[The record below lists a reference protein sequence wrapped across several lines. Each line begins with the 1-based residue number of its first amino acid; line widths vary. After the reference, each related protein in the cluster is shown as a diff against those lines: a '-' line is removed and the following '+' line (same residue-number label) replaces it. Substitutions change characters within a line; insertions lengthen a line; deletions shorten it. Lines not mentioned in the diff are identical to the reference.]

1 MAYGVLQR
9 RAVKRPLPAQRHYAA
24 WTSHVQRATNKKKG
38 VSLGCRGKKK
48 DNKEKEK
55 KGKEKKRKKE
65 EEKNRKNELSI
76 F

>member
-1 MAYGVLQR
+1 MPPG
-9 RAVKRPLPAQRHYAA
+9 
-24 WTSHVQRATNKKKG
+24 RATYSEQQTKKG

-55 KGKEKKRKKE
+55 KGKEKKEKKRKK
-65 EEKNRKNELSI
+65 KKSRKNELSI